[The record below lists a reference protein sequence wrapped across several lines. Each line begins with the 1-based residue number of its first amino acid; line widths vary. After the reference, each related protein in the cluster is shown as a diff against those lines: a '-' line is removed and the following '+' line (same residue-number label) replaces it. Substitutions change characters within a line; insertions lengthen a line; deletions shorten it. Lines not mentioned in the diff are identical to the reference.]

1 MNKKNTALILEIIP
15 IISTAAFF
23 IITYSKMDSALL
35 KTINTAAVIIALLGL
50 PAFIAGR
57 ILAKESKPVKI
68 LGILDIL
75 CTAAVIGFYILAFFV
90 FGL

>member
-23 IITYSKMDSALL
+23 IITYSKMNSAPLM
-35 KTINTAAVIIALLGL
+35 TINTIAVIIALLGL

-57 ILAKESKPVKI
+57 FLAKESKSVKI